1 MDDMFREPNYLS
13 CNPKSS
19 KAVEEEKNSAF
30 SRKQNCGRVT
40 NDTPPKKKKISRCNP
55 QNL

>member
-40 NDTPPKKKKISRCNP
+40 NNTPPKKKEKKKKNSTS
-55 QNL
+55 